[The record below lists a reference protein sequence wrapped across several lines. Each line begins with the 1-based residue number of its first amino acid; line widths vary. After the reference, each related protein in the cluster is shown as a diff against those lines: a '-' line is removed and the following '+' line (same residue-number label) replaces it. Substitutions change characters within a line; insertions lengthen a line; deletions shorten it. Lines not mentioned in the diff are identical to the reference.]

1 MEPSQT
7 SQTHMVG
14 KTAHEPK
21 RRMLKPSA
29 GFVNMVM
36 IVFAGGPADMNEVL
50 VSVQVMNSFCHSY
63 GLRYPSYARLN
74 SFCSVLTHLEE
85 PILMSEE
92 RSCTINAM
100 MTLLI

>member
-50 VSVQVMNSFCHSY
+50 VSVQFMN
-63 GLRYPSYARLN
+63 
-74 SFCSVLTHLEE
+74 
-85 PILMSEE
+85 
-92 RSCTINAM
+92 RSPVIHMDFAIQAM
-100 MTLLI
+100 PA